1 MYVYPL
7 DLCKEV
13 IQLYVWVYN
22 KEYNYGTAYDTET
35 LQTGSHESVAAT
47 QWQPAALWSPVVMYK
62 EFVVATVN
70 LIGWCK

>member
-1 MYVYPL
+1 M
-7 DLCKEV
+7 C
-13 IQLYVWVYN
+13 VYN

-35 LQTGSHESVAAT
+35 LQTGSHESVAVT

-70 LIGWCK
+70 LIGCMVQVIMCMCCERMP